1 MSQVTCCGKNDIYY
15 DVLVCVSLL
24 ALSNDRVNV
33 NVVNGG
39 SIKPGFIHRLGW
51 REETSVGERS
61 EHNVL

>member
-24 ALSNDRVNV
+24 ALSNV

-39 SIKPGFIHRLGW
+39 SIKPGVIHRLGW